1 MDVDVTVTDAGH
13 LQLSVDGVTYPP
25 LPVEAVRALAARVPD
40 AQAAALRQQMTAA
53 IRALT
58 DVLVASGPEMAASVQ
73 VIPTG
78 ITATVDEGSFERA
91 RKMLGIEPD
100 AAGEL
105 KRGRVTIRPQ
115 AAPAPEPAP
124 EPTPEPEPAPT
135 DPATTT

>member
-1 MDVDVTVTDAGH
+1 VDVDVTVTDAGH

-58 DVLVASGPEMAASVQ
+58 DVLVASGPEMAAQVE

-91 RKMLGIEPD
+91 RKMLGVEPD

-105 KRGRVTIRPQ
+105 KRGRVVIRPQ
-115 AAPAPEPAP
+115 AAPAP
-124 EPTPEPEPAPT
+124 TPEPEPTPT
-135 DPATTT
+135 DPTVTA